1 MIGSMRR
8 AIFQHLASAATIL
21 FVALWIAACGSS
33 EPGSVAVI
41 KVDGSPI
48 TRATFSHWMSVL
60 VAGDNL
66 EHVGHRAPKGLVSDP
81 PDYRACKAAVE
92 SIGPPKGALAAPLDS
107 KRIGLQ
113 CRQLYEGV
121 KEQTAGF
128 LIQALWSAKEAARS
142 GVVVS
147 GREVEQGLAGAKA
160 EYETRA
166 SFEAFLADNGRTVAD
181 ERFLIRQSLLAER
194 LEAQRR
200 RVLGR
205 TVKGKEALGRA
216 LLESYAESIKK
227 RSARTECS
235 RGYVIRECSTYR
247 QTGSAE
253 PSPAVVLE
261 QIAASRRTK
270 ARR

>member
-1 MIGSMRR
+1 MIGSMRH
-8 AIFQHLASAATIL
+8 AIFQHLAGAATIL
-21 FVALWIAACGSS
+21 FVASWIAACGSR

-81 PDYRACKAAVE
+81 PNYRACKAAVE
-92 SIGPPKGALAAPLDS
+92 SIGPPTGALAAPLDS
-107 KRIGLQ
+107 IGLQ

-147 GREVEQGLAGAKA
+147 GREVERGLAGAMA

-166 SFEAFLADNGRTVAD
+166 SFEAFLADNGRTLAD

-216 LLESYAESIKK
+216 LLESYAESIKE
-227 RSARTECS
+227 RSAHTECG
-235 RGYVIRECSTYR
+235 RGYVVRECSTYR
-247 QTGSAE
+247 QTRAAE

-270 ARR
+270 APR